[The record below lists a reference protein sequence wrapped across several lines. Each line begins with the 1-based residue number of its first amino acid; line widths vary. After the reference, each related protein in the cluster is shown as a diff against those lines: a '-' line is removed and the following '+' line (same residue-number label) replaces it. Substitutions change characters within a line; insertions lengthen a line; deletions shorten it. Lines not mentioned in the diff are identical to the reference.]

1 MKPTNKSNLFL
12 FLEAIDPKKREEIAN
27 AKPTDII
34 TVYHGTTPLELARM
48 INGFDARQVYRR
60 VYGGGEHRGV
70 FVAPDFDTARQFGS
84 GAVIE
89 IKTYAKFLHGTDWSG
104 VTGRDVTREK
114 GQSAL
119 DWVKEKFPNSFR
131 PWMSY
136 TLLSSG
142 AEPQALLMGLVKPSQ
157 ITRVWIRPPGK
168 EQWQEYSREEYLQ
181 SKPYYNAVYRGGSSP
196 EYEYFFDA
204 GIDMSDPN
212 LKLEDFAKAL
222 AKFEE
227 REGREQSYIDYFK
240 RLAKI
245 DKERLIDK
253 LQYIEIGGSRLG
265 ELAFNNIVE
274 QVMELVEQEKK
285 SEESPTTESK
295 MPISALLNYLSE

>member
-1 MKPTNKSNLFL
+1 MKPTDKSNLFL

-27 AKPTDII
+27 AKPTDVI

-70 FVAPDFDTARQFGS
+70 FVAPDFDSAGQFGS

-136 TLLSSG
+136 TLLSNE

-181 SKPYYNAVYRGGSSP
+181 SKPYYNAVYRGGAKP

-204 GIDMSDPN
+204 GIDMADPN
-212 LKLEDFAKAL
+212 LKLEDFVKAL
-222 AKFEE
+222 AKFEG
-227 REGREQSYIDYFK
+227 REGREQSYIDYLK
-240 RLAKI
+240 RLGKI
-245 DKERLIDK
+245 GKDRLEDK

-265 ELAFNNIVE
+265 ELAFRNIVK
-274 QVMELVEQEKK
+274 QVMKLVKEDETT
-285 SEESPTTESK
+285 SESR
-295 MPISALLNYLSE
+295 MPIDILLNYLSE